1 MYHDILLTVDLNDE
15 ASWTK
20 ALPAAVEQAKAF
32 GGTLHV
38 ASVVPDFGMPV
49 VGGFFPDDFE
59 DKALADVEE
68 KLKAFCSENVP
79 EGVKV
84 EQVVRYGKIYKE
96 ILEIAKNISA
106 DLIIIGS
113 TKPEFTDYLLGPNA
127 ARVVRH
133 ANCSVLVVRG

>member
-49 VGGFFPDDFE
+49 VGGFSPDDFE

-68 KLKAFCSENVP
+68 KLKAFSNVKGYSQFSA
-79 EGVKV
+79 EAK
-84 EQVVRYGKIYKE
+84 KI
-96 ILEIAKNISA
+96 
-106 DLIIIGS
+106 G
-113 TKPEFTDYLLGPNA
+113 
-127 ARVVRH
+127 
-133 ANCSVLVVRG
+133 